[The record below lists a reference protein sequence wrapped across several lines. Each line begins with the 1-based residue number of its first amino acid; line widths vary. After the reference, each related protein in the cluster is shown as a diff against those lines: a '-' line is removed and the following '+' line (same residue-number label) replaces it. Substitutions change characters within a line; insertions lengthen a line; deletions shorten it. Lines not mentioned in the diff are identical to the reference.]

1 MFSEEWDCQMRL
13 LAFLFLLVS
22 AIAFLPAQVT
32 FAQPYGV
39 SGGNNLMP
47 ASGGMGG
54 TSVARPQ
61 DFLSAIN
68 FNPAALTQYE
78 GTQFTLAGTWAE
90 PTFNL
95 DQKAAIPSIG
105 VTPFNAKSSTPG
117 ILAPNIGV
125 FQQAEVNGRDMH
137 VGLALISASGL
148 GTNFL
153 HMPQSGSASSYL
165 LVLEVAPSVGFQL
178 TDNLALGAGVFLGT
192 AFLEGPYVARSAMTN
207 DYALRANIG
216 IDYDVSEE
224 TNLGFFWKTRQNF
237 TFHNQEV
244 LAPGTAG
251 NDVHLGLPEQFGIG
265 VANSSLID
273 GRLLLAADVLYLM
286 WDTAD
291 FWKNQYRNQW
301 ILQLGMQYE
310 LNERIKIRAGYD
322 FAENPIDDNIGT
334 SGTAAQDNLL
344 KYTQAQF
351 GVINENR
358 FTFGVGAVDVMPG
371 LDFDFFAGGMPRV
384 SHDFGPN
391 TTVNL
396 ESYWIGA
403 GLTWRFSDMYF
414 VERR

>member
-1 MFSEEWDCQMRL
+1 MTEHAFQGWDYRMRI
-13 LAFLFLLVS
+13 LAFLCLLFS
-22 AIAFLPAQVT
+22 AFAFFPLQTA

-39 SGGNNLMP
+39 SAGNNLMP

-95 DQKAAIPSIG
+95 DQQVALPPALP
-105 VTPFNAKSSTPG
+105 VQPFSAKSSTPG
-117 ILAPNIGV
+117 ILAPNIGL
-125 FQQAEVNGRDMH
+125 FQQLEVGGRDMH

-148 GTNFL
+148 GTSFL
-153 HMPQSGSASSYL
+153 QVPQSGGTSSYL
-165 LVLEVAPSVGFQL
+165 LRLELAPSVGFQL
-178 TDNLALGAGVFLGT
+178 TDNLAVGAGVFLGT
-192 AFLEGPYVARSAMTN
+192 AFLEGPYIARSAMQN

-216 IDYDVSEE
+216 IDYDVSDA
-224 TNLGFFWKTRQNF
+224 TNLGFYWKTRQNF

-244 LAPGTAG
+244 STPGATAI
-251 NDVHLGLPEQFGIG
+251 DVHLGLPEQFGIG
-265 VANSSLID
+265 VANSSLAD
-273 GRLLLAADVLYLM
+273 GRLLLAADLLYLM

-334 SGTAAQDNLL
+334 SGTAAQDNL
-344 KYTQAQF
+344 
-351 GVINENR
+351 
-358 FTFGVGAVDVMPG
+358 
-371 LDFDFFAGGMPRV
+371 
-384 SHDFGPN
+384 
-391 TTVNL
+391 
-396 ESYWIGA
+396 
-403 GLTWRFSDMYF
+403 
-414 VERR
+414 

>member
-1 MFSEEWDCQMRL
+1 MRCI
-13 LAFLFLLVS
+13 AFLFFILI
-22 AIAFLPAQVT
+22 AIALIDTPVT

-95 DQKAAIPSIG
+95 DQRVALPPPLNVGAFS
-105 VTPFNAKSSTPG
+105 AKSSTPG
-117 ILAPNIGV
+117 ILAPNIGM
-125 FQQAEVNGRDMH
+125 FQQVEVGGRDMH
-137 VGLALISASGL
+137 LGLALISASGL
-148 GTNFL
+148 GTSFL
-153 HMPQSGSASSYL
+153 HVPEANGTSSYL
-165 LVLEVAPSVGFQL
+165 LCLEVAPSVGFQL
-178 TDNLALGAGVFLGT
+178 TDDLAVGAGVFLGT
-192 AFLEGPYVARSAMTN
+192 AFLEGPFIARSAMQN
-207 DYALRANIG
+207 DYALRANVG
-216 IDYDVSEE
+216 VDYDLSDE
-224 TNLGFFWKTRQNF
+224 TNVGFYWKTRQNF
-237 TFHNQEV
+237 TFHNREI
-244 LAPGTAG
+244 LIPRTRGI
-251 NDVHLGLPEQFGIG
+251 DVKLGLPEQFGIG
-265 VANSSLID
+265 VANSSMVD
-273 GRLLLAADVLYLM
+273 GRLLFAADVLYFM
-286 WDTAD
+286 WDTAE

-301 ILQLGMQYE
+301 ILQLGMQFE
-310 LNERIKIRAGYD
+310 VNDHLKIRAGYD

-334 SGTAAQDNLL
+334 TGNTNADNIR

-358 FTFGVGAVDVMPG
+358 FTFGVGAVDVLPG

-391 TTVNL
+391 TSVNV
-396 ESYWIGA
+396 ESYWIGG
-403 GLTWRFSDMYF
+403 GLTWRFSDMYV

>member
-1 MFSEEWDCQMRL
+1 MRL
-13 LAFLFLLVS
+13 LILIGLL
-22 AIAFLPAQVT
+22 AGCLTCIGPRT
-32 FAQPYGV
+32 IFAQPYGV
-39 SGGNNLMP
+39 SSGNNLMP

-61 DFLSAIN
+61 DFLSAVN

-90 PTFNL
+90 PTFNINQTASL
-95 DQKAAIPSIG
+95 PGIG
-105 VTPFNAKSSTPG
+105 VTPFSAKSSTPG
-117 ILAPNIGV
+117 ILAPNIGM
-125 FQQAEVNGRDMH
+125 FQQVEVNGRDLH
-137 VGLALISASGL
+137 VGLALLSASGL

-153 HMPQSGSASSYL
+153 HMPQSGGTSSYL
-165 LVLEVAPSVGFQL
+165 LCLELAPSVGFQL
-178 TDNLALGAGVFLGT
+178 TDELAVGAGIFLGT

-207 DYALRANIG
+207 DYALRANVG
-216 IDYDVSEE
+216 LDYDVSEE
-224 TNLGFFWKTRQNF
+224 TNLGFYWKTRQNF

-244 LAPGTAG
+244 LTPGTAG
-251 NDVHLGLPEQFGIG
+251 NDIHLGLPEQFGIG
-265 VANSSLID
+265 LANSSLAE

-310 LNERIKIRAGYD
+310 VNDRFKIRAGYD
-322 FAENPIDDNIGT
+322 YAENPVDDNVGT
-334 SGTAAQDNLL
+334 TGTAANNNIA

-358 FTFGVGAVDVMPG
+358 FTFGAGVVDVLPG

-384 SHDFGPN
+384 SHNFGSF
-391 TTVNL
+391 TSVNL

-403 GLTWRFSDMYF
+403 GLTWRFGDMYYI
-414 VERR
+414 ERR

>member
-1 MFSEEWDCQMRL
+1 MRL
-13 LAFLFLLVS
+13 LTLLLLL
-22 AIAFLPAQVT
+22 AGCLICIGPRDAWG
-32 FAQPYGV
+32 QPYGV

-61 DFLSAIN
+61 AFLSAVN

-90 PTFNL
+90 PTFNI
-95 DQKAAIPSIG
+95 DQSAAIGSIG
-105 VTPFNAKSSTPG
+105 VSQFNAKSSTPG

-125 FQQAEVNGRDMH
+125 FQQTEINGRDMH

-153 HMPQSGSASSYL
+153 HMPQSGGASSYL

-178 TDNLALGAGVFLGT
+178 TDDLAVGAGVFLGT
-192 AFLEGPYVARSAMTN
+192 AFLEGPYIARSAMTN
-207 DYALRANIG
+207 DYALRANVG
-216 IDYDVSEE
+216 
-224 TNLGFFWKTRQNF
+224 
-237 TFHNQEV
+237 
-244 LAPGTAG
+244 
-251 NDVHLGLPEQFGIG
+251 
-265 VANSSLID
+265 
-273 GRLLLAADVLYLM
+273 LAADVLYLM

-310 LNERIKIRAGYD
+310 VNDHFKIRAGYD
-322 FAENPIDDNIGT
+322 FAENPIDDNVGT
-334 SGTAAQDNLL
+334 TGSADENAIA

-358 FTFGVGAVDVMPG
+358 FTFGVGAVDVLPG
-371 LDFDFFAGGMPRV
+371 LDFDLFAGGMPRV
-384 SHDFGPN
+384 SHNFGPS
-391 TTVNL
+391 TIVNL

-403 GLTWRFSDMYF
+403 GLTWRFGDVYTI
-414 VERR
+414 ERR

>member
-1 MFSEEWDCQMRL
+1 MRR
-13 LAFLFLLVS
+13 
-22 AIAFLPAQVT
+22 IAFLIFSLSVTAFISTPTT

-68 FNPAALTQYE
+68 FNPAALTQYD

-95 DQKAAIPSIG
+95 DQRVALPPPLN
-105 VTPFNAKSSTPG
+105 VDPFSAKSSTPG
-117 ILAPNIGV
+117 ILAPNIGL
-125 FQQAEVNGRDMH
+125 FQQVEVAGRDMH
-137 VGLALISASGL
+137 LGLALISASGL
-148 GTNFL
+148 GTSFL
-153 HMPQSGSASSYL
+153 H
-165 LVLEVAPSVGFQL
+165 VAI
-178 TDNLALGAGVFLGT
+178 GAGVFLGT
-192 AFLEGPYVARSAMTN
+192 AFLEGPFIARSAMQN
-207 DYALRANIG
+207 DYALRANVG
-216 IDYDVSEE
+216 IDYDVSDE
-224 TNLGFFWKTRQNF
+224 TNVGFYWKTRQNF

-244 LAPGTAG
+244 LVPGTRG
-251 NDVHLGLPEQFGIG
+251 IDVKLGLPEQFGVG
-265 VANSSLID
+265 VANSSLVD
-273 GRLLLAADVLYLM
+273 GRLLLAADVLYFM

-310 LNERIKIRAGYD
+310 LNDRVKIRAGYD

-334 SGTAAQDNLL
+334 TGNTNADNIR

-358 FTFGVGAVDVMPG
+358 FTFGVGAVDVLPG

-391 TTVNL
+391 TSVNV
-396 ESYWIGA
+396 ESYWIGG
-403 GLTWRFSDMYF
+403 GLTWRFSDMY
-414 VERR
+414 VIERR

>member
-1 MFSEEWDCQMRL
+1 MRR
-13 LAFLFLLVS
+13 
-22 AIAFLPAQVT
+22 IAVLIFILSVTTFINTPTT

-68 FNPAALTQYE
+68 FNPSALTQYE
-78 GTQFTLAGTWAE
+78 GTQFILAGTWAE

-95 DQKAAIPSIG
+95 DQTAAIPSLG
-105 VTPFNAKSSTPG
+105 VTPFNAKSSVPG

-125 FQQAEVNGRDMH
+125 FQQTEVNGHDMH

-178 TDNLALGAGVFLGT
+178 TDDLAVGAGIFIGT

-207 DYALRANIG
+207 DYALRANVG
-216 IDYDVSEE
+216 LEYDLSDE
-224 TNLGFFWKTRQNF
+224 TNLGFYWKTRQNF

-244 LAPGTAG
+244 LVPGTAG
-251 NDVHLGLPEQFGIG
+251 NDIHLGLPEQFGIG
-265 VANSSLID
+265 VANTSLVD

-301 ILQLGMQYE
+301 ILQLGMQFE
-310 LNERIKIRAGYD
+310 VNDHLKIRAGYD
-322 FAENPIDDNIGT
+322 FAENPIDDNVGT
-334 SGTAAQDNLL
+334 TGTADQNAAA
-344 KYTQAQF
+344 KYTQSQF

-358 FTFGVGAVDVMPG
+358 FTFGVGAVDVLPG

-384 SHDFGPN
+384 SHNFGPN
-391 TTVNL
+391 TSVNL
-396 ESYWIGA
+396 ESYWIGG
-403 GLTWRFSDMYF
+403 GLTWRFSDMY
-414 VERR
+414 VIERR

>member
-1 MFSEEWDCQMRL
+1 MRL
-13 LAFLFLLVS
+13 LTLLLLL
-22 AIAFLPAQVT
+22 AGCLICIGPRDAWG
-32 FAQPYGV
+32 QPYGV

-61 DFLSAIN
+61 DFLSAVN

-90 PTFNL
+90 PTFNI
-95 DQKAAIPSIG
+95 DQSAAIGSIG
-105 VTPFNAKSSTPG
+105 VSQFNAKSSTPG

-125 FQQAEVNGRDMH
+125 FQQTEVNGRDMH

-178 TDNLALGAGVFLGT
+178 TDDLAVGAGVFLGT
-192 AFLEGPYVARSAMTN
+192 AFLEGPYIARSAMTN
-207 DYALRANIG
+207 DYALRANVG
-216 IDYDVSEE
+216 LDYDVSDE
-224 TNLGFFWKTRQNF
+224 TNLGFYWKTRQNF

-244 LAPGTAG
+244 LGPGTPG
-251 NDVHLGLPEQFGIG
+251 NDIHLGLPEQFGIG
-265 VANSSLID
+265 IANSSLAD

-310 LNERIKIRAGYD
+310 VNDHFKIRAGYD
-322 FAENPIDDNIGT
+322 FAENPIDDNVGT
-334 SGTAAQDNLL
+334 TGNTQENALA

-358 FTFGVGAVDVMPG
+358 FTFGVGAVDVLPG
-371 LDFDFFAGGMPRV
+371 LDFDLFAGGMPRV
-384 SHDFGPN
+384 SHNFGPS
-391 TTVNL
+391 TIVNL

-403 GLTWRFSDMYF
+403 GLTWRFGDVYTI
-414 VERR
+414 ERR

>member
-1 MFSEEWDCQMRL
+1 MRHFFCFFFIL
-13 LAFLFLLVS
+13 SVTAALDKP
-22 AIAFLPAQVT
+22 AI

-95 DQKAAIPSIG
+95 DQRVSLPPP
-105 VTPFNAKSSTPG
+105 VDVDPFSAKSSTPG

-125 FQQAEVNGRDMH
+125 FQQMEIGGRDMH

-148 GTNFL
+148 GTSFL
-153 HMPQSGSASSYL
+153 HVPAANGTSSYL
-165 LVLEVAPSVGFQL
+165 LCLELAPSVGFQL
-178 TDNLALGAGVFLGT
+178 TDDLAIGAGIFLGT
-192 AFLEGPYVARSAMTN
+192 AFLEGPYVARSAMQN
-207 DYALRANIG
+207 DYALRANLG
-216 IDYDVSEE
+216 IDYDVSDE
-224 TNLGFFWKTRQNF
+224 TNVGLYWKTRQNF

-244 LAPGTAG
+244 LIPGTRG
-251 NDVHLGLPEQFGIG
+251 IDVHLGLPEQFGAGI
-265 VANSSLID
+265 ANSSLVD
-273 GRLLLAADVLYLM
+273 GRLLLAADVLYFM

-301 ILQLGMQYE
+301 ILQLGMQFE
-310 LNERIKIRAGYD
+310 LNDRLKIRAGYD
-322 FAENPIDDNIGT
+322 FAENPIDDNVGT
-334 SGTAAQDNLL
+334 TGIPGVDNVR

-358 FTFGVGAVDVMPG
+358 FTFGVGAVDVLPG

-384 SHDFGPN
+384 SHNFGAN
-391 TTVNL
+391 TSVNL

-414 VERR
+414 IERR